1 MTSYLVCSFD
11 RHHSEIFSLT
21 HQLILWWFL
30 PLSECWTSI
39 PLSPRTRLLSYNG
52 GEHKTKMFRTFFF
65 LKKQWNSTLQYSY
78 SEVSEETST
87 KLVFTRPTS
96 PVASFFPVN
105 QSKHETRS
113 PMMIMTSPGATL
125 SSSGHSAS
133 CICVATHF
141 PLAEEVK
148 QQHVS
153 QHLCKGGFSLWNSN
167 KYVFHL
173 CRSAFIF
180 VLPDESC

>member
-1 MTSYLVCSFD
+1 MISSSFWVLNIHSFESKNTS
-11 RHHSEIFSLT
+11 SEL
-21 HQLILWWFL
+21 QWR
-30 PLSECWTSI
+30 WTQ
-39 PLSPRTRLLSYNG
+39 N
-52 GEHKTKMFRTFFF
+52 KVVQDFF
-65 LKKQWNSTLQYSY
+65 LKKKQWNSTLQYSY

-180 VLPDESC
+180 VLPDKVVNFHSFTKFCSTNWWWVGV